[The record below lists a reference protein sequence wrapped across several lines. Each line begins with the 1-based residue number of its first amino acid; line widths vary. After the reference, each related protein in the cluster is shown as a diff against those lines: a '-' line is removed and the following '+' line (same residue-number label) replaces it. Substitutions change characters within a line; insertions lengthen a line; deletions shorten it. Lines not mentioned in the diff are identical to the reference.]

1 MGGTMIIPLAL
12 SVGVGVIA
20 FLIGYFIRQYVAEG
34 KIKSAQ
40 TQAKYILAEADAQKK
55 AVLLEAKEDVIK
67 LRDEV
72 ETEMNQRRAD
82 LHRQDERLQKR
93 QETMDRRFE
102 GIDGRE
108 RSLNKRQS
116 ALDHRTSE
124 IEELHNRQHAEI
136 EELHNQQHAEIQR
149 ISGMT
154 REEAVELLLE
164 RVQQHARQDMA
175 RIVRDIEAEAK
186 NEGDRRARKII
197 ATAIQRIAT
206 DQVAEAVVSSV
217 PLPSDDIK
225 GRIIGRQGRN
235 IRAFEHATGIDVIVD
250 DSPEEIILSGFD
262 AVRREIARVA
272 MTKLIIDGRI
282 HPGRIESTVEKARQE
297 IEQTIMEHGEQAA
310 LDAGV
315 PGLRP
320 EIIRLLGRLKYR
332 TSYGQN
338 QYQHSMECA
347 HLAGILASELGA
359 DVRLAKTGAL
369 LHDIGKAVDHEVEGP
384 HAIIGADIAKRH
396 RLSPQII
403 NIIASHHHDTEQET
417 LEAVI
422 VEVADAISGSR
433 PGARRESLET
443 YVKRVTDLEE
453 TANSFKGVAESY
465 AIQAGREIR
474 ILVKPEEI
482 DDYAA
487 ITLSKDIARA
497 VEDSLQYPG
506 QIKVTVVR
514 ETRAVD
520 YAK

>member
-1 MGGTMIIPLAL
+1 MGGNMITPLSL

-20 FLIGYFIRQYVAEG
+20 FLIGYFVRQYLVEG

-40 TQAKYILAEADAQKK
+40 TQAKYILAEAEAQKK
-55 AVLLEAKEDVIK
+55 TLLLEAKEDVIK
-67 LRDEV
+67 LRNDV
-72 ETEMNQRRAD
+72 QTETNQKRAD
-82 LHRQDERLQKR
+82 LHRQDQRLQKR
-93 QETMDRRFE
+93 QETLDHRLE

-108 RSLNKRQS
+108 RALSKRQS
-116 ALDHRTSE
+116 ALDRRTN
-124 IEELHNRQHAEI
+124 ELDQ
-136 EELHNQQHAEIQR
+136 LHNQQQAEIQR
-149 ISGMT
+149 ISGLT
-154 REEAVELLLE
+154 REQAVELLLE
-164 RVQQHARQDMA
+164 SVQQDARQDMA
-175 RIVRDIEAEAK
+175 RVVRDIELEAK
-186 NEGDRRARKII
+186 NDGERRARKII
-197 ATAIQRIAT
+197 ATTIQRIAT
-206 DQVAEAVVSSV
+206 DQVAEAVVSAV

-235 IRAFEHATGIDVIVD
+235 IRAFENATGIDVIVD
-250 DSPEEIILSGFD
+250 DSPEQIILSGFD
-262 AVRREIARVA
+262 AVRREIARLA
-272 MTKLIIDGRI
+272 MTKLITDGRI
-282 HPGRIESTVEKARQE
+282 HPGRIEKTVEKAREE
-297 IEQTIMEHGEQAA
+297 IEQTIVEYGEQAA
-310 LDAGV
+310 LEAGV

-338 QYQHSMECA
+338 QYQHSIECA
-347 HLAGILASELGA
+347 HLAAILASELGA
-359 DVRLAKTGAL
+359 DVRLAKTGGL
-369 LHDIGKAVDHEVEGP
+369 LHDIGKAVDYEVEGP
-384 HAIIGADIAKRH
+384 HAMIGADIAKRH
-396 RLSPQII
+396 RLSPEII

-497 VEDSLQYPG
+497 VEESLQYPG

>member
-1 MGGTMIIPLAL
+1 MIIPLAL
-12 SVGVGVIA
+12 SVAVGVIA
-20 FLIGYFIRQYVAEG
+20 FLTGYFIRQYLVEG

-40 TQAKYILAEADAQKK
+40 TQAKYILAEAEAQKK

-67 LRDEV
+67 LRDDV
-72 ETEMNQRRAD
+72 ETEMKQNRAD

-93 QETMDRRFE
+93 QETLDRRFE

-108 RSLNKRQS
+108 RALNKRQS
-116 ALDHRTSE
+116 ALDRRTTD
-124 IEELHNRQHAEI
+124 IEQ
-136 EELHNQQHAEIQR
+136 LHNQQEAEIQR
-149 ISGMT
+149 ISGLT
-154 REEAVELLLE
+154 REEAVELVLE
-164 RVQQHARQDMA
+164 RVQQDARQDMA
-175 RIVRDIEAEAK
+175 RAVREIEAEAK
-186 NEGDRRARKII
+186 NDGERRARKII
-197 ATAIQRIAT
+197 ATTIQRIAT
-206 DQVAEAVVSSV
+206 DQVAEAVVSAV

-235 IRAFEHATGIDVIVD
+235 IRAFENATGIDVIVD
-250 DSPEEIILSGFD
+250 DSPEQIILSGFD

-272 MTKLIIDGRI
+272 MTKLITDGRI
-282 HPGRIESTVEKARQE
+282 HPGRIEKTVEKAREE
-297 IEQTIMEHGEQAA
+297 IEQTIVEHGEQAA
-310 LDAGV
+310 LEAGV

-320 EIIRLLGRLKYR
+320 EIIMLLGRLKYR

-338 QYQHSMECA
+338 QYQHSLECA

-384 HAIIGADIAKRH
+384 HAMIGADIAKRH
-396 RLSPQII
+396 RLGPQIV
-403 NIIASHHHDTEQET
+403 NIIASHHHDAEQET

-443 YVKRVTDLEE
+443 YVKRVTDLEQ

-497 VEDSLQYPG
+497 VEEGLQYPG

>member
-1 MGGTMIIPLAL
+1 MIIPLAL
-12 SVGVGVIA
+12 SVAVGVVA
-20 FLIGYFIRQYVAEG
+20 FLIGYFIRQYLVEG

-40 TQAKYILAEADAQKK
+40 TQAKYILAEAEAQRK
-55 AVLLEAKEDVIK
+55 AVLLEAKEEVIK
-67 LRDEV
+67 LRDDI

-82 LHRQDERLQKR
+82 LRRQDERLQKR
-93 QETMDRRFE
+93 QETLDRRFE
-102 GIDGRE
+102 GIDGQE

-116 ALDHRTSE
+116 ALDRRTNE
-124 IEELHNRQHAEI
+124 IEQ
-136 EELHNQQHAEIQR
+136 LHNQQQAEIQR
-149 ISGMT
+149 ISGLT

-164 RVQQHARQDMA
+164 RVQQDARQDMA
-175 RIVRDIEAEAK
+175 RAVRDIEAEAK
-186 NEGDRRARKII
+186 NEGERRARKII
-197 ATAIQRIAT
+197 ATTIQRIAT
-206 DQVAEAVVSSV
+206 DQVAEAVVSVV

-235 IRAFEHATGIDVIVD
+235 IRAFENATGIDVIVD

-272 MTKLIIDGRI
+272 MTKLITDGRI
-282 HPGRIESTVEKARQE
+282 HPGRIETTVEKAREE
-297 IEQTIMEHGEQAA
+297 IEQTIVEYGEQAA

-396 RLSPQII
+396 RLSPEIV

-433 PGARRESLET
+433 PGARRENLET

-497 VEDSLQYPG
+497 VEESLQYPG

>member
-1 MGGTMIIPLAL
+1 
-12 SVGVGVIA
+12 V
-20 FLIGYFIRQYVAEG
+20 
-34 KIKSAQ
+34 SA
-40 TQAKYILAEADAQKK
+40 
-55 AVLLEAKEDVIK
+55 
-67 LRDEV
+67 
-72 ETEMNQRRAD
+72 
-82 LHRQDERLQKR
+82 
-93 QETMDRRFE
+93 
-102 GIDGRE
+102 
-108 RSLNKRQS
+108 
-116 ALDHRTSE
+116 
-124 IEELHNRQHAEI
+124 
-136 EELHNQQHAEIQR
+136 
-149 ISGMT
+149 
-154 REEAVELLLE
+154 
-164 RVQQHARQDMA
+164 
-175 RIVRDIEAEAK
+175 
-186 NEGDRRARKII
+186 
-197 ATAIQRIAT
+197 
-206 DQVAEAVVSSV
+206 V

-235 IRAFEHATGIDVIVD
+235 IRAFENATGIDVIVD

-272 MTKLIIDGRI
+272 MTKLITDGRI
-282 HPGRIESTVEKARQE
+282 HPGRIETTVEKAREE
-297 IEQTIMEHGEQAA
+297 IEQTIVEYGEQAA

-338 QYQHSMECA
+338 QYQHSIECA

-369 LHDIGKAVDHEVEGP
+369 LHDIGKAVDHEVQGA
-384 HAIIGADIAKRH
+384 HATIGADIAKRH
-396 RLSPQII
+396 NLSPQIV

-417 LEAVI
+417 LEAII

-433 PGARRESLET
+433 PGARRENLET
-443 YVKRVTDLEE
+443 YLKRVTDLEQ

-497 VEDSLQYPG
+497 VEESLQYPG

>member
-1 MGGTMIIPLAL
+1 MGGNMIIPLAL

-20 FLIGYFIRQYVAEG
+20 FLIGYFIRQYLVEG

-40 TQAKYILAEADAQKK
+40 TQAKYILAEAEAQRKT
-55 AVLLEAKEDVIK
+55 VLLEAKEEVIK
-67 LRDEV
+67 LRDDI

-82 LHRQDERLQKR
+82 LRRQDERLQKR
-93 QETMDRRFE
+93 QETLDRRFE
-102 GIDGRE
+102 GIDGQE

-116 ALDHRTSE
+116 ALDRRTNE
-124 IEELHNRQHAEI
+124 IEQ
-136 EELHNQQHAEIQR
+136 LHNQQQAEIQR
-149 ISGMT
+149 ISGLT

-164 RVQQHARQDMA
+164 RVQQDARQDMA
-175 RIVRDIEAEAK
+175 RAVRDIEAEAK
-186 NEGDRRARKII
+186 NEGERRARKII
-197 ATAIQRIAT
+197 ATTIQRIAT
-206 DQVAEAVVSSV
+206 DQVAEAVVSVV

-235 IRAFEHATGIDVIVD
+235 IRAFENATGIDVIVD

-272 MTKLIIDGRI
+272 MTKLITDGRI
-282 HPGRIESTVEKARQE
+282 HPGRIETTVEKAREE
-297 IEQTIMEHGEQAA
+297 IEQTIVEYGEQAA

-338 QYQHSMECA
+338 QYQHSIECA

-396 RLSPQII
+396 RLSPEIV

-433 PGARRESLET
+433 PGARRENLET

-453 TANSFKGVAESY
+453 TANSFKGVAECY

-497 VEDSLQYPG
+497 VEESLQYPG

>member
-1 MGGTMIIPLAL
+1 MGGNMIIPLAL

-20 FLIGYFIRQYVAEG
+20 FLIGYFIRQYLVEG

-40 TQAKYILAEADAQKK
+40 TQAKYILAEAEAQRKT
-55 AVLLEAKEDVIK
+55 VLLEAKEEVIK
-67 LRDEV
+67 LRDDI

-82 LHRQDERLQKR
+82 LRRQDERLQKR
-93 QETMDRRFE
+93 QETLDRRFE
-102 GIDGRE
+102 GIDGQE

-116 ALDHRTSE
+116 ALDRRTNE
-124 IEELHNRQHAEI
+124 IEQ
-136 EELHNQQHAEIQR
+136 LHNQQQAEIQR
-149 ISGMT
+149 ISGLT

-164 RVQQHARQDMA
+164 RVQQDARQDMA
-175 RIVRDIEAEAK
+175 RAVRDIEAEAK
-186 NEGDRRARKII
+186 NEGERRARKII
-197 ATAIQRIAT
+197 ATTIQRIAT
-206 DQVAEAVVSSV
+206 DQVAEAVVSVV

-235 IRAFEHATGIDVIVD
+235 IRAFENATGIDVIVD

-272 MTKLIIDGRI
+272 MTKLITDGRI
-282 HPGRIESTVEKARQE
+282 HPGRIETTVEKAREE
-297 IEQTIMEHGEQAA
+297 IEQTIVEYGEQAA

-338 QYQHSMECA
+338 QYQHSIECA

-396 RLSPQII
+396 RLSPEIV

-433 PGARRESLET
+433 PGARRENLET

-497 VEDSLQYPG
+497 VEESLQYPG

>member
-1 MGGTMIIPLAL
+1 MGGNMIIPLSL

-20 FLIGYFIRQYVAEG
+20 FLIGYFVRQYLVEG

-40 TQAKYILAEADAQKK
+40 TQAKYILAEAEAQKK
-55 AVLLEAKEDVIK
+55 TLLLEAKEDVIK
-67 LRDEV
+67 LRNDV
-72 ETEMNQRRAD
+72 QTETNQKRAD
-82 LHRQDERLQKR
+82 LHRQDQRLQKR
-93 QETMDRRFE
+93 QETLDHRLE

-108 RSLNKRQS
+108 RALSKRQS
-116 ALDHRTSE
+116 ALDRRTN
-124 IEELHNRQHAEI
+124 ELDQ
-136 EELHNQQHAEIQR
+136 LHNQQQAEIQR
-149 ISGMT
+149 ISGLT
-154 REEAVELLLE
+154 REQAVELLLE
-164 RVQQHARQDMA
+164 SVQQDARQDMA
-175 RIVRDIEAEAK
+175 RVVRDIEVEAK
-186 NEGDRRARKII
+186 NDGERRARKII
-197 ATAIQRIAT
+197 ATTIQRIAT
-206 DQVAEAVVSSV
+206 DQVAEAVVSAV

-235 IRAFEHATGIDVIVD
+235 IRAFENATGIDVIVD
-250 DSPEEIILSGFD
+250 DSPEQIILSGFD

-272 MTKLIIDGRI
+272 MTKLITDGRI
-282 HPGRIESTVEKARQE
+282 HPGRIEKTVEKAREE
-297 IEQTIMEHGEQAA
+297 IEQTIVEYGEQAA
-310 LDAGV
+310 LEAGV

-338 QYQHSMECA
+338 QYQHSIECA
-347 HLAGILASELGA
+347 HLAAILASELGA

-384 HAIIGADIAKRH
+384 HAMIGADIAKRH

-417 LEAVI
+417 LEAII

-497 VEDSLQYPG
+497 VEESLQYPG

>member
-1 MGGTMIIPLAL
+1 MGGNMIIPLSL

-20 FLIGYFIRQYVAEG
+20 FLIGYFVRQYLVEG

-40 TQAKYILAEADAQKK
+40 TQAKYILAEAEAQKK
-55 AVLLEAKEDVIK
+55 TLLLEAKEDVIK
-67 LRDEV
+67 LRNDV
-72 ETEMNQRRAD
+72 QTETNQKRAD
-82 LHRQDERLQKR
+82 LHRQDQHLQKR
-93 QETMDRRFE
+93 QETLDHRLE

-108 RSLNKRQS
+108 RALSKRQS
-116 ALDHRTSE
+116 ALDRRTN
-124 IEELHNRQHAEI
+124 ELDQ
-136 EELHNQQHAEIQR
+136 LHNQQQAEIQR
-149 ISGMT
+149 ISGLT
-154 REEAVELLLE
+154 REQAVELLLE
-164 RVQQHARQDMA
+164 NVQQDARQDMA
-175 RIVRDIEAEAK
+175 RVVRDIEVEAK
-186 NEGDRRARKII
+186 NDGERRARKII
-197 ATAIQRIAT
+197 ATTIQRIAT
-206 DQVAEAVVSSV
+206 DQVAEAVVSAV

-235 IRAFEHATGIDVIVD
+235 IRAFENATGIDVIVD
-250 DSPEEIILSGFD
+250 DSPEQIILSGFD

-272 MTKLIIDGRI
+272 MTKLITDGRI
-282 HPGRIESTVEKARQE
+282 HPGRIEKTVEKAREE
-297 IEQTIMEHGEQAA
+297 IEQTIVEYGEQAA
-310 LDAGV
+310 LEAGV

-338 QYQHSMECA
+338 QYQHSIECA
-347 HLAGILASELGA
+347 HLAAILASELGA

-384 HAIIGADIAKRH
+384 HAMIGADIAKRH

-417 LEAVI
+417 LEAII

-497 VEDSLQYPG
+497 VEESLQYPG

>member
-1 MGGTMIIPLAL
+1 MIIPLAF

-20 FLIGYFIRQYVAEG
+20 FLIGYFIRQYLVEG

-40 TQAKYILAEADAQKK
+40 TQAKYILAEAEAQKK

-67 LRDEV
+67 LRDDV
-72 ETEMNQRRAD
+72 ETEMKQKRAD

-93 QETMDRRFE
+93 QETLDRRFE

-108 RSLNKRQS
+108 RAINKRQS
-116 ALDHRTSE
+116 ALDRRS
-124 IEELHNRQHAEI
+124 NEI
-136 EELHNQQHAEIQR
+136 EELHNQQQAEIQR
-149 ISGMT
+149 ISGLT

-164 RVQQHARQDMA
+164 RVQQDARQDMA
-175 RIVRDIEAEAK
+175 RVVRDIEAEAR
-186 NEGDRRARKII
+186 NEGERRARKII

-206 DQVAEAVVSSV
+206 DQVAEAVVSAV

-235 IRAFEHATGIDVIVD
+235 IRAFENATGIDVIVD

-272 MTKLIIDGRI
+272 MTKLITDGRI
-282 HPGRIESTVEKARQE
+282 HPGRIEKTVEKAREE
-297 IEQTIMEHGEQAA
+297 IDQTIMEYGEQAA
-310 LDAGV
+310 LEAGV

-338 QYQHSMECA
+338 QYQHSIECA

-359 DVRLAKTGAL
+359 DVRLAKTGGL

-396 RLSPQII
+396 RLSPQIV

-433 PGARRESLET
+433 PGARRESLDT

-497 VEDSLQYPG
+497 LEESLQYPG
-506 QIKVTVVR
+506 QIKVTVIR

>member
-1 MGGTMIIPLAL
+1 MGGNMIIPLAL

-20 FLIGYFIRQYVAEG
+20 FLIGYFIRQYLVEG

-40 TQAKYILAEADAQKK
+40 TQAKYILAEAEAQRKT
-55 AVLLEAKEDVIK
+55 VLLEAKEEVIK
-67 LRDEV
+67 LRDDI

-82 LHRQDERLQKR
+82 LRRQDERLQKR
-93 QETMDRRFE
+93 QETLDRRFE
-102 GIDGRE
+102 GIDGQE

-116 ALDHRTSE
+116 ALDRRTNE
-124 IEELHNRQHAEI
+124 IEQ
-136 EELHNQQHAEIQR
+136 LHNQQQAEIQR
-149 ISGMT
+149 ISGLT

-164 RVQQHARQDMA
+164 RVQQDARQDMA
-175 RIVRDIEAEAK
+175 RAVRDIEAEAK
-186 NEGDRRARKII
+186 NEGERRARKII
-197 ATAIQRIAT
+197 ATTIQRIAT
-206 DQVAEAVVSSV
+206 DQVAEAVVSVV

-235 IRAFEHATGIDVIVD
+235 IRAFENATGIDVIVD

-272 MTKLIIDGRI
+272 MTKLITDGRI
-282 HPGRIESTVEKARQE
+282 HPGRIEKTVEKAREE
-297 IEQTIMEHGEQAA
+297 IDHTIMEYGEQAA
-310 LDAGV
+310 LEAGV

-320 EIIRLLGRLKYR
+320 EIIRLLGRLRYR

-338 QYQHSMECA
+338 QYQHSIECA

-359 DVRLAKTGAL
+359 DVRLAKIGAL
-369 LHDIGKAVDHEVEGP
+369 LHDIGKAVDHEVQGP
-384 HAIIGADIAKRH
+384 HATIGADIAKRH
-396 RLSPQII
+396 RLSPQVV
-403 NIIASHHHDTEQET
+403 NIIASHHHDAEQET

-433 PGARRESLET
+433 PGARRENLET

-453 TANSFKGVAESY
+453 TANSFKGVAECY

-497 VEDSLQYPG
+497 VEESLQYPG

>member
-1 MGGTMIIPLAL
+1 MGGNMIIPLSL

-20 FLIGYFIRQYVAEG
+20 FLIGYFVRQYLVEG

-40 TQAKYILAEADAQKK
+40 TQAKYILAEAEAQKK
-55 AVLLEAKEDVIK
+55 TLLLEAKEDVIK
-67 LRDEV
+67 LRNDV
-72 ETEMNQRRAD
+72 QTETNQKRAD
-82 LHRQDERLQKR
+82 LHRQDQRLQKR
-93 QETMDRRFE
+93 QETLDHRFE

-108 RSLNKRQS
+108 RALNKRQS
-116 ALDHRTSE
+116 ALDRRTN
-124 IEELHNRQHAEI
+124 ELDQ
-136 EELHNQQHAEIQR
+136 LHNQQQAEIQR
-149 ISGMT
+149 ISGLT
-154 REEAVELLLE
+154 REQAVDLLLE
-164 RVQQHARQDMA
+164 SVQQDARQDMA
-175 RIVRDIEAEAK
+175 RVVRDIELEAK
-186 NEGDRRARKII
+186 NDGERRARKII
-197 ATAIQRIAT
+197 ATTIQRIAT
-206 DQVAEAVVSSV
+206 DQVAEAVVSAV

-235 IRAFEHATGIDVIVD
+235 IRAFENATGIDVIVD
-250 DSPEEIILSGFD
+250 DSPEQIILSGFD

-272 MTKLIIDGRI
+272 MTKLITDGRI
-282 HPGRIESTVEKARQE
+282 HPGRIEKTVEKAREE
-297 IEQTIMEHGEQAA
+297 IEQTIVEYGEQAA
-310 LDAGV
+310 LEAGV

-338 QYQHSMECA
+338 QYQHSIECA
-347 HLAGILASELGA
+347 HLAAILASELGA

-384 HAIIGADIAKRH
+384 HAMIGADIAKRH

-417 LEAVI
+417 LEAII

-497 VEDSLQYPG
+497 VEESLQYPG